1 MFPMW
6 RIAYVRAA
14 LQQTPWRAAVRGL
27 ASWIATVGAVAV
39 VVGLAVTVV
48 SGSFAAEL
56 VIAFWIALM
65 ISVPFVAGGLWTWR
79 ISELVDM
86 EIKARYG
93 VLPEVESARLLLR
106 RPTPQDAVALA
117 ATVDAEMLAGN
128 GLTQRHTRA
137 MVKSVERGRPE
148 PGLLVLE
155 ARSDGALIG
164 GASVHP
170 SDSGASS
177 RTLGWWIGPQHRRA
191 GYASEAVAALIDAV
205 HDAGFATV
213 EIGTNESNLAVQ
225 RICAR
230 IGATERDRRA
240 QTLPNGS
247 VIPAIWYEHRQV
259 TADKP

>member
-1 MFPMW
+1 MFLMW

-14 LQQTPWRAAVRGL
+14 LQQTPWRVAVRGL
-27 ASWIATVGAVAV
+27 ASWIKTVGIVAVIVGLAV
-39 VVGLAVTVV
+39 VVG
-48 SGSFAAEL
+48 SDSFSAEL
-56 VIAFWIALM
+56 VITFSVALM
-65 ISVPFVAGGLWTWR
+65 IGVPCVACGLWMWR
-79 ISELVDM
+79 ISQLVDT

-106 RPTPQDAVALA
+106 RPTRHDAAALA
-117 ATVDAEMLAGN
+117 ATTDAEMLTAN
-128 GLTQRHTRA
+128 GWTRRQTRA

-164 GASVHP
+164 AATVHP
-170 SDSGASS
+170 SDNDASS
-177 RTLGWWIGPQHRRA
+177 LTLGWWIGPRHRHA
-191 GYASEAVAALIDAV
+191 GYASEAVAALVDAV
-205 HDAGFATV
+205 HDVGFATI

-230 IGATERDRRA
+230 IGATEKDRRA

-247 VIPAIWYEHRQV
+247 IIPAIWYEHRQA
-259 TADKP
+259 TADTP